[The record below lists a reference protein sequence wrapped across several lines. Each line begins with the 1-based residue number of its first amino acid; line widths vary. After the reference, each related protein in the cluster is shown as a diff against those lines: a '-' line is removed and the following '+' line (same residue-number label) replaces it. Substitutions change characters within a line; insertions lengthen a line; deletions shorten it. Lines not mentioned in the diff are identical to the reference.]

1 MNGTNCGY
9 LAVARTPDEPGEHL
23 YMSARLADV
32 NELLRFPNP
41 VNEVA
46 ARTVAAGV
54 LALSAITLVLSIA
67 LGSGWLWLTVPLAY
81 GFVARVLT
89 GPTLSPLGQFAT
101 RVAAPRIG
109 HANPVP
115 GPPKRFAQG
124 MGAVMSLSTV
134 IAHFGFGADGL
145 TQGLLGLI
153 VAAAT
158 LESVFAFCVGCTIF
172 AWLMRAGLIPAQTC
186 EACANVSLRLPTAA

>member
-1 MNGTNCGY
+1 
-9 LAVARTPDEPGEHL
+9 
-23 YMSARLADV
+23 MSARLAYV
-32 NELLRFPNP
+32 NELFRFPNP

-46 ARTVAAGV
+46 ARSVAGGV
-54 LALSAITLVLSIA
+54 LVLSAITLVLSKA
-67 LGSGWLWLTVPLAY
+67 LGSGWLWLTVVLAY

-89 GPTLSPLGQFAT
+89 GPTLSPLGQLAT

-124 MGAVMSLSTV
+124 MGAAMSLSTV
-134 IAHFGFGADGL
+134 VAHFGFGADGL
-145 TQGLLGLI
+145 AEVLLGVI
-153 VAAAT
+153 VIAAT

-172 AWLMRAGLIPAQTC
+172 AGLMRAGLIPAQTC
-186 EACANVSLRLPTAA
+186 EACANISLRLPRAA